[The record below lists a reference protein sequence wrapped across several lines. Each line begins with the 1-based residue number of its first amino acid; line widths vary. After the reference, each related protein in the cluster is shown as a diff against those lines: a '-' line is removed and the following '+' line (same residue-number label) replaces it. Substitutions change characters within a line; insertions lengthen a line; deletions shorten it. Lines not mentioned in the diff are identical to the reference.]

1 MRAPALK
8 AWQAR
13 ARLALT
19 LVAGALLVMGGA
31 GCRSRRA
38 PAPPAP
44 PPPLLL
50 GPILIQT
57 APSADRSSPAVDGK
71 AISAKLRSVLL
82 DSGLV
87 VAPAPADAAAPGS
100 AASREDGAP
109 AGRGTVRVV
118 GLVAAEIVE
127 VESKGICRAGVSLK
141 VDTRPSDVQG
151 ALEDDLS
158 ATGEERFEITAAG
171 GPDRAALAERV
182 AERTAADLLSG
193 LLARAR
199 LRRATPAEIHA
210 AIAADGGASPIR
222 EEAIRL
228 AGARGLTSEAPSLLA
243 LLDDPEESIRDAA
256 LGALI
261 ALRDQRAVAQ
271 LARHRSL
278 RDKREMT
285 KILEAISQIG
295 GEEAEQYLSFVA
307 DAHEDA
313 DIRQQARQAHERLIR
328 RRGGGD
334 AAARS
339 QPK

>member
-1 MRAPALK
+1 MRGRLVLTWAFVSNAL
-8 AWQAR
+8 
-13 ARLALT
+13 LA
-19 LVAGALLVMGGA
+19 LVAGS
-31 GCRSRRA
+31 GCRSRRPPA
-38 PAPPAP
+38 PAPP

-50 GPILIQT
+50 GPILIQA
-57 APSADRSSPAVDGK
+57 APSDEQQSAPAPDGA
-71 AISAKLRSVLL
+71 AIAGRLRSVLL

-87 VAPAPADAAAPGS
+87 VAPKPGSSDAGASGSSAPGDERS
-100 AASREDGAP
+100 S
-109 AGRGTVRVV
+109 GTGPGTLRIM
-118 GLVAAEIVE
+118 GLVATEMVE
-127 VESKGICRAGVSLK
+127 VDRKGLCRAGVSLK
-141 VDTRPSDVQG
+141 VDTRPSDAPG
-151 ALEDDLS
+151 ALDEDLS

-171 GPDRAALAERV
+171 GPDRGALAQRL
-182 AERTAADLLSG
+182 AERTATDLLSG

-199 LRRATPAEIHA
+199 LRRATPAELHA
-210 AIAADGGASPIR
+210 AIVGDGGAGPVR

-228 AGARGLTSEAPSLLA
+228 AGQRGLTAEAPALLP

-278 RDKREMT
+278 RDRREMT

-313 DIRQQARQAHERLIR
+313 DIRQQAREAHDRVLR
-328 RRGGGD
+328 HRGAEDSGPGPQ
-334 AAARS
+334 R
-339 QPK
+339 P

>member
-1 MRAPALK
+1 V
-8 AWQAR
+8 
-13 ARLALT
+13 ALT
-19 LVAGALLVMGGA
+19 LILMAGAVLVTGS

-38 PAPPAP
+38 PAPPSP

-50 GPILIQT
+50 GPILIQA
-57 APSADRSSPAVDGK
+57 APAADRSAPAVDGQ
-71 AISAKLRSVLL
+71 AVAAKLRSVLL
-82 DSGLV
+82 ESGLV
-87 VAPAPADAAAPGS
+87 VAPAADAGAPGS
-100 AASREDGAP
+100 PAPSDDASP
-109 AGRGTVRVV
+109 TGRGTVRIM
-118 GLVAAEIVE
+118 GLVATEIVE
-127 VESKGICRAGVSLK
+127 VEHKGICRAGVSLK
-141 VDTRPSDVQG
+141 VDTRPSDVPG

-158 ATGEERFEITAAG
+158 ATGEERFEIPATG
-171 GPDRAALAERV
+171 GPDRAALAQRV
-182 AERTAADLLSG
+182 AERTAADLVSG

-210 AIAADGGASPIR
+210 AIVADGGSSPIR

-228 AGARGLTSEAPSLLA
+228 AGARGLSSEAPGLLA
-243 LLDDPEESIRDAA
+243 LLDDPEESVRDAA

-313 DIRQQARQAHERLIR
+313 DIRQQAREAHERLLR
-328 RRGGGD
+328 HRGADGD
-334 AAARS
+334 AASRP
-339 QPK
+339 QPR

>member
-1 MRAPALK
+1 V
-8 AWQAR
+8 
-13 ARLALT
+13 LAT
-19 LVAGALLVMGGA
+19 GS

-38 PAPPAP
+38 PPSPSP

-50 GPILIQT
+50 GPISIQA
-57 APSADRSSPAVDGK
+57 APSADRSSPAVDGP
-71 AISAKLRSVLL
+71 AIAARLRSVLL

-87 VAPAPADAAAPGS
+87 IAPAAADAGAQGPSPGS
-100 AASREDGAP
+100 SSTSDDSSPSGP
-109 AGRGTVRVV
+109 GTVRVV

-127 VESKGICRAGVSLK
+127 VERKGICRAGVSLK
-141 VDTRPSDVQG
+141 VDTRPSDARG

-171 GPDRAALAERV
+171 GPDRAALAQRL
-182 AERTAADLLSG
+182 AERTATDLLSG

-210 AIAADGGASPIR
+210 AIVGDGGSSPIR

-228 AGARGLTSEAPSLLA
+228 AGVRGLSGEAPGLLA
-243 LLDDPEESIRDAA
+243 LLDDPDESVRDAA

-295 GEEAEQYLSFVA
+295 GEEADQYLSFVA

-313 DIRQQARQAHERLIR
+313 DIRQQAREAHDRLVR

-334 AAARS
+334 AGSR
-339 QPK
+339 PPPR

>member
-1 MRAPALK
+1 
-8 AWQAR
+8 
-13 ARLALT
+13 
-19 LVAGALLVMGGA
+19 
-31 GCRSRRA
+31 
-38 PAPPAP
+38 
-44 PPPLLL
+44 
-50 GPILIQT
+50 
-57 APSADRSSPAVDGK
+57 
-71 AISAKLRSVLL
+71 
-82 DSGLV
+82 
-87 VAPAPADAAAPGS
+87 
-100 AASREDGAP
+100 
-109 AGRGTVRVV
+109 
-118 GLVAAEIVE
+118 
-127 VESKGICRAGVSLK
+127 
-141 VDTRPSDVQG
+141 
-151 ALEDDLS
+151 
-158 ATGEERFEITAAG
+158 
-171 GPDRAALAERV
+171 
-182 AERTAADLLSG
+182 
-193 LLARAR
+193 
-199 LRRATPAEIHA
+199 
-210 AIAADGGASPIR
+210 
-222 EEAIRL
+222 

-313 DIRQQARQAHERLIR
+313 DIRQQAREAHERLLR

>member
-1 MRAPALK
+1 MVGGL
-8 AWQAR
+8 
-13 ARLALT
+13 LAVT
-19 LVAGALLVMGGA
+19 AS

-38 PAPPAP
+38 PSAPSV

-50 GPILIQT
+50 GPILIQA
-57 APSADRSSPAVDGK
+57 APSTDRSSPALDGR
-71 AISAKLRSVLL
+71 AIAARLRSMLI

-87 VAPAPADAAAPGS
+87 IAPPAADAGAQGSSPGS
-100 AASREDGAP
+100 SSPNDDPSGGP
-109 AGRGTVRVV
+109 GTVRVV

-127 VESKGICRAGVSLK
+127 VERKGICRAGVSLK
-141 VDTRPSDVQG
+141 VDTRPSDARG

-158 ATGEERFEITAAG
+158 ATGEDRFEITAAG
-171 GPDRAALAERV
+171 GPDRAALAQRL
-182 AERTAADLLSG
+182 AERTAVDLLSG

-199 LRRATPAEIHA
+199 LRRATPAEVHA
-210 AIAADGGASPIR
+210 AIVADGGSSPIR

-228 AGARGLTSEAPSLLA
+228 AGVRGLTAEAPGLLA
-243 LLDDPEESIRDAA
+243 LLDDPDESIRDAA

-295 GEEAEQYLSFVA
+295 GEEADQYLSFVA

-313 DIRQQARQAHERLIR
+313 DIRQQAREAHDRLVR

-334 AAARS
+334 AGSRS
-339 QPK
+339 PTR